1 MKRRT
6 FSIRSFFS
14 IMIAVFLLVVLAQAG
29 ISMYFHINGQLDAAK
44 DRAETFQKA
53 VAVLLRKQVEAAEE
67 IIRTVASGR
76 SPMQDAGGSVLVI
89 ALLDGN
95 SIQLSIKGWLPNGL
109 ELPQDILTPKWT
121 ATDLLDAYGRNLL
134 VRAAKIGG
142 LRVFAA
148 ISPDMR
154 DFEEFASQTFLPV
167 ISDSQGHIL
176 WMGGENRNSPLR
188 DHLRA
193 RGFVARKKIPTGEW
207 TIYPSHQG
215 SRVILRQTPI
225 AYGLSLSVIYPLRD
239 LLVPALLGALR
250 QSSIALLSLM
260 LIVLFWFFW
269 RRGIY
274 ASIASIASLAYEMR
288 TRLAELGGKD
298 VQAASEAL
306 STLASRFA
314 GMKRTFIREIDV
326 FMQDLYSLFHV
337 ISRQQEEIAAFNE
350 ETEAMNQELEEA
362 NNQLLLRQSVW
373 ERTLDISRIFA
384 GNEDILSGI
393 RSTLSAIREDIG
405 AFGVL
410 VSSVEKDVFRLVAS
424 SGYDNNLSE
433 FSVPC
438 KGIVASQSIE
448 LRRPIWVA
456 DVSKNATARPVHPKV
471 RCELLIPLFQAG
483 EEEGVLEIAF
493 DAVKPEDPFLI
504 ETLTPVAAYLGGLI
518 HGEKMRR
525 EVKGSYGYLAEK
537 LQFVTSIYHDETAA
551 HISRIGEYCRLLA
564 WAIGRDVTEQEDIAL
579 FARLHDIGKL
589 KVPTEIL
596 SKPGP
601 LTTDEFGVITNHPSW
616 GAEIIGDASWLS
628 MARNICMT
636 HHEKWDGSGY
646 PLGLKGDEIPWEG
659 QVTALADIYDAL
671 RSYRTYKPPMTHEH
685 VVEIITKGDGRV
697 RPEHFSPEILEAF
710 RVVEERFP
718 DIFLQHR
725 DPEDVSVSHSI
736 IPT

>member
-6 FSIRSFFS
+6 FSIGGFFS
-14 IMIAVFLLVVLAQAG
+14 LMIAIFLFVVLAQAG
-29 ISMYFHINGQLDAAK
+29 ISMYFHIAGRLDAAK
-44 DRAETFQKA
+44 DRAETFQKT
-53 VAVLLRKQVEAAEE
+53 VSVLLRKQVEAAEE
-67 IIRTVASGR
+67 IIRTVASGK

-89 ALLDGN
+89 ALMDGKAV
-95 SIQLSIKGWLPNGL
+95 QLSIKGWLPNGL
-109 ELPQDILTPKWT
+109 ELPNDILTPEWT

-134 VRAAKIGG
+134 ARVTKIGG

-154 DFEEFASQTFLPV
+154 DFEELAGQTFLP
-167 ISDSQGHIL
+167 IIFDSQGHIL
-176 WMGGENRNSPLR
+176 WLGGENIGSPLR

-193 RGFVARKKIPTGEW
+193 RGFVAQKKVPNGKW
-207 TIYPSHQG
+207 TIYPSLQG
-215 SRVILRQTPI
+215 SRVIVRQVPI
-225 AYGLSLSVIYPLRD
+225 AYGLWLTAVYPLND
-239 LLVPALLGALR
+239 LLVPALFDALR

-260 LIVLFWFFW
+260 LIALFWFFW
-269 RRGIY
+269 QRGVY
-274 ASIASIASLAYEMR
+274 ASIASIASLADEMR
-288 TRLAELGGKD
+288 TRLTEIGGKD

-306 STLASRFA
+306 STLASRFS
-314 GMKRTFIREIDV
+314 GMKPTFIREVDV

-362 NNQLLLRQSVW
+362 NNQLMMRQSVW
-373 ERTLDISRIFA
+373 ERTLDVSRIVA
-384 GNEDILSGI
+384 GDEDIQNGI
-393 RSTLSAIREDIG
+393 RVTLSAIREDIG

-410 VSSVEKDVFRLVAS
+410 VASVENDVFRLVAS
-424 SGYDNNLSE
+424 SGYDDDPLDFETRKSD
-433 FSVPC
+433 
-438 KGIVASQSIE
+438 ITAAQSIE
-448 LRRPIWVA
+448 KGEALWVS
-456 DVSKNATARPVHPKV
+456 DVSTTPSAHPAHPKV
-471 RCELLIPLFQAG
+471 RSEILVPLFQAG

-493 DAVKPEDPFLI
+493 ETPTREDAYLM

-518 HGEKMRR
+518 HNEKMRR
-525 EVKGSYGYLAEK
+525 EVKNSYGYLAEK

-564 WAIGRDVTEQEDIAL
+564 WAVGRDVTEQEDIAL

-601 LTTDEFGVITNHPSW
+601 LTADEFDVIVNHPSW

-659 QVTALADIYDAL
+659 QITALADIYDAL
-671 RSYRTYKPPMTHEH
+671 RSYRTYKPPLTHER

-697 RPEHFSPEILEAF
+697 RPEHFSPELLEAF
-710 RVVEERFP
+710 RIVEERFP

-725 DPEDVSVSHSI
+725 DPDEVSQLV

>member
-6 FSIRSFFS
+6 FSIGGFFS
-14 IMIAVFLLVVLAQAG
+14 LMIAIFLFVVLAQAG
-29 ISMYFHINGQLDAAK
+29 ISMYFHIAGRLDAAK
-44 DRAETFQKA
+44 DRAETFQKT
-53 VAVLLRKQVEAAEE
+53 VSVLLRKQVEAAEE
-67 IIRTVASGR
+67 IIRTVASGK

-89 ALLDGN
+89 ALMDGKAV
-95 SIQLSIKGWLPNGL
+95 QLSIKGWLPNGL
-109 ELPQDILTPKWT
+109 ELPNDILTPEWT

-134 VRAAKIGG
+134 ARVTKIGG

-154 DFEEFASQTFLPV
+154 DFEELAGQTFLP
-167 ISDSQGHIL
+167 IIFDSQGHIL
-176 WMGGENRNSPLR
+176 WLGGENIGSPLR

-193 RGFVARKKIPTGEW
+193 RGFVAQKKVPNGKW

-215 SRVILRQTPI
+215 SRVIMRQIPI
-225 AYGLSLSVIYPLRD
+225 AYDLSLSVIYPLKD
-239 LLVPALLGALR
+239 LLVPAFFGALR

-260 LIVLFWFFW
+260 LIALFWFFW
-269 RRGIY
+269 QRGVY
-274 ASIASIASLAYEMR
+274 ASIASIASLADEMR
-288 TRLAELGGKD
+288 TRLTEIGGKD

-306 STLASRFA
+306 STLASRFS
-314 GMKRTFIREIDV
+314 GMKPTFIREVDV

-350 ETEAMNQELEEA
+350 ETEAMNQEIEEA

-410 VSSVEKDVFRLVAS
+410 VSSVEKDVFRLMAS
-424 SGYDNNLSE
+424 SGYDNELLR
-433 FSVPC
+433 FSIQ
-438 KGIVASQSIE
+438 KGGIVASQSIE
-448 LRRPIWVA
+448 FRRPIWVT
-456 DVSKNATARPVHPKV
+456 DVSKNPTARPVHPKV

-564 WAIGRDVTEQEDIAL
+564 WAVGRDVTEQEDIAL

-601 LTTDEFGVITNHPSW
+601 LTADEFDVIVNHPSW

-671 RSYRTYKPPMTHEH
+671 RSYRTYKPPLSHER

-697 RPEHFSPEILEAF
+697 RPEHFSPELLEAF
-710 RVVEERFP
+710 RIVEERFP

-725 DPEDVSVSHSI
+725 DPADL
-736 IPT
+736 PTSAILA

>member
-1 MKRRT
+1 MKRHT
-6 FSIRSFFS
+6 FSIRGFFS

-29 ISMYFHINGQLDAAK
+29 ISMYFHIAGRLDAAK
-44 DRAETFQKA
+44 DRAETFQKT
-53 VAVLLRKQVEAAEE
+53 VALLLRKQVEAAEE
-67 IIRTVASGR
+67 IIRTVSSGK
-76 SPMQDAGGSVLVI
+76 SPMQDAGGSILLI
-89 ALLDGN
+89 ALMDGN
-95 SIQLSIKGWLPNGL
+95 TIQLSIKGWLPNGL
-109 ELPQDILTPKWT
+109 ELPQDILTAEWT

-134 VRAAKIGG
+134 SRVTKIRG

-154 DFEEFASQTFLPV
+154 DFEELTDQTFLPV
-167 ISDSQGHIL
+167 IFDAQGHIL
-176 WMGGENRNSPLR
+176 WMGGENNGSPLR

-193 RGFVARKKIPTGEW
+193 RGFVAQKKIPTGKW

-215 SRVILRQTPI
+215 SRVIMRQTPI
-225 AYGLSLSVIYPLRD
+225 AYGLSLSVIYPLKD
-239 LLVPALLGALR
+239 LLVPAVLGALR
-250 QSSIALLSLM
+250 QSSIALLSLL

-274 ASIASIASLAYEMR
+274 ASIASIASIADEMR
-288 TRLAELGGKD
+288 TRLTELGGKD

-314 GMKRTFIREIDV
+314 DTKRTFIREVDV

-384 GNEDILSGI
+384 GNEDILNGI

-410 VSSVEKDVFRLVAS
+410 VSAVEKDIFRLMAS
-424 SGYDNNLSE
+424 SGYDNNLSG
-433 FSVPC
+433 FSVPN

-448 LRRPIWVA
+448 LRRPIWVT
-456 DVSKNATARPVHPKV
+456 DVSKNPTARPVHPKV
-471 RCELLIPLFQAG
+471 KCELLIPLFQAG

-493 DAVKPEDPFLI
+493 DCVKPEDPFLI

-564 WAIGRDVTEQEDIAL
+564 WALGRDVTEQEDIAL

-601 LTTDEFGVITNHPSW
+601 LTPDEFRVIINHPSW

-659 QVTALADIYDAL
+659 QITAIADIYDAL
-671 RSYRTYKPPMTHEH
+671 RSYRTYKPPLSHER

-697 RPEHFSPEILEAF
+697 RPEHFSPELLEAF
-710 RVVEERFP
+710 RIVEERFP

-725 DPEDVSVSHSI
+725 DPDEVPDFVV
-736 IPT
+736 PT

>member
-6 FSIRSFFS
+6 FSIRGFFS

-29 ISMYFHINGQLDAAK
+29 ISMYFHIAGRLDAAK
-44 DRAETFQKA
+44 GRAETFQKT
-53 VAVLLRKQVEAAEE
+53 VSVLLRKQVEAAEE
-67 IIRTVASGR
+67 IIRTVASGK

-89 ALLDGN
+89 ALMDGN
-95 SIQLSIKGWLPNGL
+95 TIQLSIKGWLPNGL
-109 ELPQDILTPKWT
+109 ELPHDILTPEWT

-134 VRAAKIGG
+134 ARVTKIGG

-154 DFEEFASQTFLPV
+154 DFEELADQTFLP
-167 ISDSQGHIL
+167 IIFDSQGHIL
-176 WMGGENRNSPLR
+176 WLGGENTRSPLR

-193 RGFVARKKIPTGEW
+193 RGFVAQKKVPNGKW
-207 TIYPSHQG
+207 TVYPSLQG
-215 SRVILRQTPI
+215 SRVIVRQVPS
-225 AYGLSLSVIYPLRD
+225 AYGLWLTAIYPLKD
-239 LLVPALLGALR
+239 LLVPALFGALW

-274 ASIASIASLAYEMR
+274 ASIASIASLADEMR
-288 TRLAELGGKD
+288 ARLTELGGKD

-306 STLASRFA
+306 STLASRFS
-314 GMKRTFIREIDV
+314 GMKRTFIREVDV

-350 ETEAMNQELEEA
+350 ETEAMNQELKEA

-410 VSSVEKDVFRLVAS
+410 VSSVEKDIFRLVAS
-424 SGYDNNLSE
+424 SGYDNSPLE
-433 FSVPC
+433 FSIQS

-448 LRRPIWVA
+448 FRQPIWVE
-456 DVSKNATARPVHPKV
+456 DVSTNPAARPVHPKV
-471 RCELLIPLFQAG
+471 KCELLIPLFQAG

-493 DAVKPEDPFLI
+493 DAVKPEEPFLI

-564 WAIGRDVTEQEDIAL
+564 WAVGRDVTEQEDIAL

-601 LTTDEFGVITNHPSW
+601 LTADEFDVIVNHPSW

-671 RSYRTYKPPMTHEH
+671 RSYRTYKPPLTHER

-697 RPEHFSPEILEAF
+697 RPEHFSPELLEAF
-710 RVVEERFP
+710 RIVEERFP

-725 DPEDVSVSHSI
+725 DPADL
-736 IPT
+736 PTSAILA